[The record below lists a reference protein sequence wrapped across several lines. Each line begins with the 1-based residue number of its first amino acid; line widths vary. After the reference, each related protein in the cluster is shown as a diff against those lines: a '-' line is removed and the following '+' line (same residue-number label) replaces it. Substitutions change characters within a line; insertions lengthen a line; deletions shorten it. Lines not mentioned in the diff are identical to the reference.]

1 LLEGINAL
9 AIRRKRSRGPL
20 PNPRQRRKI
29 PIAPPLA
36 SGQHLVSPDPTVVLK
51 AALYEALRP
60 RDLTVADLS
69 ELLNVDWHQAAR
81 LIDPKRSS
89 KLTSLATALDAVGC
103 TLDIEAPLTAAVM
116 RMLTPAASEVG

>member
-1 LLEGINAL
+1 M
-9 AIRRKRSRGPL
+9 
-20 PNPRQRRKI
+20 
-29 PIAPPLA
+29 
-36 SGQHLVSPDPTVVLK
+36 LK

>member
-1 LLEGINAL
+1 
-9 AIRRKRSRGPL
+9 
-20 PNPRQRRKI
+20 
-29 PIAPPLA
+29 
-36 SGQHLVSPDPTVVLK
+36 VLK

-89 KLTSLATALDAVGC
+89 KLSSLATALDAVGC
-103 TLDIEAPLTAAVM
+103 TLDVEAPLTASVM